1 MEGLVEHMNK
11 DFEIVG
17 LSVTDK
23 GLLKKVGER
32 AVVASVKM
40 LPGADHVDNEWV
52 MEAFMAVYAQYYAR
66 VKEYSKQEGL

>member
-1 MEGLVEHMNK
+1 MEHMNK
-11 DFEIVG
+11 DFEVVG
-17 LSVTDK
+17 LSATDK

-52 MEAFMAVYAQYYAR
+52 MEAVMAIYAQYYAR
-66 VKEYSKQEGL
+66 VKEYSKQEDL